1 MRHIAIV
8 EDETCYVQQLREYIE
23 RFSKE
28 SGERFEVSYFTDG
41 AALIEKF
48 KAQFDMILLDI
59 EMPLMDG
66 MTAAEMIRQSDPE
79 VVIIFITN
87 MAQYAIRGYAV
98 DALDYLLKPINYFVF
113 SQRLSRALGRM
124 KKKERCYIT
133 IAVKGGSMKMEA
145 NQIFYVESQ
154 GHNLLFHTCTGI
166 VKGRGVLKEIEQ
178 ILTEHGFFR
187 CNNGYLVNLEYVDG
201 VRDGNAI
208 VNGEELL
215 ISRPR
220 KAEFL
225 EALTKYMAG
234 GNH

>member
-1 MRHIAIV
+1 MRRIAIV
-8 EDETCYVQQLREYIE
+8 EDEICYVQQLQEYIE

-28 SGERFEVSYFTDG
+28 SGERFEVSCFTDG
-41 AALIEKF
+41 AALVEKF

-59 EMPLMDG
+59 ELPLMDG
-66 MTAAEMIRQSDPE
+66 MTAAEVIRQSDPE

-98 DALDYLLKPINYFVF
+98 DALDYLLKPVNYFVF
-113 SQRLSRALGRM
+113 SQRFARALGRM
-124 KKKERCYIT
+124 KKKERYYIT
-133 IAVKGGSMKMEA
+133 IAVKGGTMKLEA
-145 NQIFYVESQ
+145 GSIFYVESQ
-154 GHNLLFHTCTGI
+154 GHNLIFHTRTGI
-166 VKGRGVLKEIEQ
+166 MKGRGVLKEIEQ
-178 ILTEHGFFR
+178 LLAEHDFFR

-208 VNGEELL
+208 VNGEALL

-225 EALTKYMAG
+225 EALAKYMAG